1 MFTFDTPS
9 GQETVITDTS
19 GDDEIIIDSFGD
31 IDIYWVNDNGESSND
46 GTTLQILRQTVAGNQ
61 LNIVGVREEEGE
73 NNAHKW
79 IISDNFDIHNF
90 TISCNQS
97 GGYGDDLIVGTNLDQ
112 EIFGLGGSDAI
123 WGNGGNDILH
133 GGSGNDYLF
142 AGINN
147 SILYGDRGNDELY
160 GDNGDDILEGGAGN
174 DTLDG
179 GNGNDT
185 LNGGDGNDYLIAGT
199 GNNTLYGDNGND
211 RLNGDWGNDT
221 VNGGTGN
228 DTLEGG
234 LGNDT
239 LTGGLGTDFF
249 VFNTALSATTNKDTI
264 TDFNVVD
271 DTIKLENAIMTK
283 LGANGTLTTSQFK
296 KGAGFK
302 SGKDADDHIIYNT
315 TTGALYYD
323 SNGSGAGGSVQ
334 IALIGASST
343 HAALTYADFVVI

>member
-1 MFTFDTPS
+1 MATVTAYTSVNMDSPS
-9 GQETVITDTS
+9 IWYGWTYGATSSRIVITD
-19 GDDEIIIDSFGD
+19 
-31 IDIYWVNDNGESSND
+31 YSNHIAAYD
-46 GTTLQILRQTVAGNQ
+46 GTSFKYSKGALVGGTLQGYSQYAYSDLSPEYLVTGLSLNAKTVYSY
-61 LNIVGVREEEGE
+61 V
-73 NNAHKW
+73 
-79 IISDNFDIHNF
+79 
-90 TISCNQS
+90 QS
-97 GGYGDDLIVGTNLDQ
+97 GQATKLYAYAL
-112 EIFGLGGSDAI
+112 
-123 WGNGGNDILH
+123 
-133 GGSGNDYLF
+133 SGNDT
-142 AGINN
+142 ING
-147 SILYGDRGNDELY
+147 STQSDFLRGL
-160 GDNGDDILEGGAGN
+160 AGN
-174 DTLDG
+174 DRI
-179 GNGNDT
+179 NGRAGADT
-185 LNGGDGNDYLIAGT
+185 IFGDT
-199 GNNTLYGDNGND
+199 
-211 RLNGDWGNDT
+211 
-221 VNGGTGN
+221 
-228 DTLEGG
+228 
-234 LGNDT
+234 GNDT